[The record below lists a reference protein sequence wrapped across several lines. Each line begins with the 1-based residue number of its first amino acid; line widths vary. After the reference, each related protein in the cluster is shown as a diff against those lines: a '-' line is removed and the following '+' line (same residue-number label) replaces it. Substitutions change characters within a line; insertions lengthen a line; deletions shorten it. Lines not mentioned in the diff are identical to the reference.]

1 MMGVPGFEK
10 IILHQVGQSVQLIEE
25 SPRQYR
31 VSVPFTFNDG
41 DVLVIVL
48 KQVEGNWVF
57 SDEGHTYMH
66 LAYSIEAPRLEYGTR
81 RQMIVQALQMFQV
94 QERGAELILPVHDN
108 DYADSL
114 WDFVQALLKIIDVTY
129 LTQERVR
136 STFLE
141 DFQNFFETMI
151 APERRTFGWYD
162 TEHDPDKRYVVDCR
176 INGLARPLFI
186 YALTNDDRVRDA
198 TIGIAYFIRVGFK
211 FYSVGIFEDQ
221 TIINRRVLAR
231 FTDICDRQF
240 PNLSASHDL
249 IEKFLYDA
257 LRGELPTLP
266 HGERTLPIENDREL
280 LFAPHEEVR

>member
-1 MMGVPGFEK
+1 MTGVPSFEK
-10 IILHQVGQSVQLIEE
+10 MFLHQVGTSVQLVKDG
-25 SPRQYR
+25 PGRYR

-41 DVLVIVL
+41 DVFVIVL
-48 KQVEGNWVF
+48 KQIGNNWVF

-81 RQMIVQALQMFQV
+81 RQMIVQALQMFQI
-94 QERGAELILPVHDN
+94 QERGGELILPVHDN
-108 DYADSL
+108 DYADAL
-114 WDFVQALLKIIDVTY
+114 WSFVQTLCKIIDVTY

-141 DFQNFFETMI
+141 DFQTFFEIMI
-151 APERRTFGWYD
+151 APERRTFGWHD

-198 TIGIAYFIRVGFK
+198 TIGIAYFIRTGFK

-221 TIINRRVLAR
+221 TVINRRVLAR

-240 PNLSASHDL
+240 PDLSASRDR
-249 IEKFLYDA
+249 IEKFLSAA
-257 LRGELPTLP
+257 LQGQLPVSPL
-266 HGERTLPIENDREL
+266 EDRSHYGAEDEHTL
-280 LFAPHEEVR
+280 LFAPPE